1 MSATA
6 VTDSLTVPLD
16 ASPATVRDAL
26 LRVDLTGPMTSALEA
41 LDAGGRIALPPAVVG
56 RAAGDGLRLGM
67 VWRIDGSRP
76 ERTIEPDG
84 FEAFSEPGHVKVR
97 WEIAVSPAGGEGAYV
112 SIRTG
117 LLGTDRDAH
126 ARLLAAWGAVGP
138 LSRGFVQRAARSI
151 RSHAEDDERWQ
162 AAAEDDLR
170 QVAA

>member
-26 LRVDLTGPMTSALEA
+26 LRLDLTGPM
-41 LDAGGRIALPPAVVG
+41 
-56 RAAGDGLRLGM
+56 
-67 VWRIDGSRP
+67 
-76 ERTIEPDG
+76 
-84 FEAFSEPGHVKVR
+84 
-97 WEIAVSPAGGEGAYV
+97 GAYV